1 MRACWS
7 KTMDEQVTQIGRY
20 AVLSRLGSGGFAT
33 VYRVRD
39 TNLDREVALKVMRP
53 LLLSDA
59 HFVER
64 FQQEARVAANLDH
77 PHIVPIYDY
86 GEVEDRLCLVMKLLP
101 GGSLGDR
108 IVAGPLPW
116 DEVVKLTRQVA
127 AALDYA
133 HERGLVHRDIKPEN
147 VLLDDEGNAVLGDFG
162 LVRALE
168 SGRLTTSL
176 SGGVLG
182 TPAYL
187 APEVWDGKP
196 GTPPTDIYGL
206 ACLVSEMITGAQLF
220 DAPTPPATMTLHFR
234 PPPFPESWPEGTPP
248 GVETLLRRALAH
260 NPEERHPSAGA
271 FAEALGALKED
282 PLAEPYAALE
292 AAIAAERW
300 QDAMALGET
309 IVDRVPGY
317 REARAL
323 LAQAT
328 AARVEA
334 EGAAWAAQWQAEAEN
349 ALEAGDWERALTAA
363 QRWQSFAPED
373 RAAKAAI
380 ERARKGLQPEAAS
393 APEAIEPAL
402 VEPKPEIAAE
412 PPDHGQ
418 APEAPAAIE
427 PALAETIV
435 TEPEIRAGEGSES
448 LQARLA
454 EYQAVNLIGRAI
466 GSMSASLRTRIEDY
480 QRRREREDKDAPR
493 EAKAAAP
500 QELLEASPTL
510 KQPMSVRRRLAR
522 VTAVIA
528 LVLVVAGGAAAALLS
543 WSPNDGA
550 HLAVGDSYEGSVGPF
565 NSSDSFVLDDLAG
578 TPVTLEVVPSGGL
591 DPVLEVHGPD
601 GATIGYRDAGGSGG
615 TERITLVP
623 AGGRA
628 TITGYEG
635 SWGGYTV
642 RVREAIRAGESLR
655 ITRGTLAEGDAHHFA
670 FVAPEGETVTAVV
683 TELAFDMVIELWNED
698 DGSLLTE
705 RTFWRAYD
713 QLTYPV
719 ASDGNY
725 TYVVRGQ
732 GEEDSGPYSLMLLA
746 PASVIQ
752 DVAPGDELFGAFSPD
767 TLFEYWLSVEPGT
780 EVTLSAVP
788 NNDADLVLEVTDDD
802 GNELG
807 FVDDGDDGTSE
818 NLTFSAP
825 DDGSGGVTIRLS
837 ELNGLGSGYFTL
849 QVAGGGAAAA
859 TEGAEAQT
867 VDAVPGEAAP
877 VAEEATGA
885 VEEGAAAQPPFE
897 PVVLLNPDGCGG
909 ASRIERIE
917 ALERYTVEFALCEPD
932 PAFLV
937 EMALPSFAIAP
948 AAYLEETGGT
958 GDLLAHPVGTG
969 PWRYEDWQMGSEIVF
984 ARNDNYWGEPAL
996 TERLVF
1002 RWSEPAGRLEALQ
1015 NGEADGIDTP
1025 DNTDAVIHDSRLQ
1038 LVPRTGLNHVLFGI
1052 NNRFAPFD
1060 DVRVRQAVGL
1070 AVDRQRLVD
1079 HVYGPGTEAASH
1091 FSPCGVEYGCAG
1103 DGWSGSDQGLARE
1116 LLAEAGFP
1124 DGFETTIYVR
1134 DEQNGE
1140 VFYRP
1145 LVLANELQAQLG
1157 EIGIG
1162 AEVVAL
1168 EPADFFGRLDEG
1180 GLELYLLGWLSAYP
1194 HASSFLSLP
1203 ADDHLQIFGDPYP
1216 EIQAPLAEA
1225 ASSGDAA
1232 LYEAANDMIR
1242 ALVPAVPLVHVGSAP
1257 AFRAD
1262 VEGAHGSAMN
1272 VERFARMRPGGRDT
1286 LVWMQTHEPASL
1298 YCADESEPDTW
1309 RACAQ
1314 VMEGLYGYDE
1324 SGLAPVP
1331 LLAERCEPSEDYAV
1345 WVCQLREGVR
1355 FHDGSAFDASD
1366 VVMTFAVG
1374 LDPGHP
1380 LHVGNSGR
1388 FEHFDFVW
1396 GLFDEQ

>member
-1 MRACWS
+1 
-7 KTMDEQVTQIGRY
+7 MDEKVTQIGRY

-59 HFVER
+59 NFVER

-86 GEVEDRLCLVMKLLP
+86 GDVEDRLCLVMKLLP

-108 IVAGPLPW
+108 IAGGPLPW
-116 DEVVKLTRQVA
+116 DEVVKLTGQVA

-147 VLLDDEGNAVLGDFG
+147 VLLDDEGNAVLADFG

-206 ACLVSEMITGAQLF
+206 ACLVYEMITGAQLF

-248 GVETLLRRALAH
+248 GIETVLRRALAH
-260 NPEERHPSAGA
+260 NPEERYPSARA
-271 FAEALGALKED
+271 FAEALGALKDD

-300 QDAMALGET
+300 HDAVALGET
-309 IVDRVPGY
+309 IVDRAPGY

-334 EGAAWAAQWQAEAEN
+334 ERAAWAAQWQAEAEN
-349 ALEAGDWERALTAA
+349 ALETGDWERALTAA
-363 QRWQSFAPED
+363 QRWQGFAPED
-373 RAAKAAI
+373 EAAVAAI
-380 ERARKGLQPEAAS
+380 ERARKGLHPGAAS
-393 APEAIEPAL
+393 APEAIAPAL
-402 VEPKPEIAAE
+402 VESKPEVAAE
-412 PPDHGQ
+412 PPGHGQ

-427 PALAETIV
+427 PASAEKMV

-454 EYQAVNLIGRAI
+454 DYQAVNLLGRAI
-466 GSMSASLRTRIEDY
+466 GSMSASVRTRIEDY
-480 QRRREREDKDAPR
+480 QRRREREEASP

-500 QELLEASPTL
+500 QELVEASPTL
-510 KQPMSVRRRLAR
+510 KQPRSVRRRLAR
-522 VTAVIA
+522 VAAVIA
-528 LVLVVAGGAAAALLS
+528 LLVVVGAAAAAVVLS
-543 WSPNDGA
+543 LSPNDGA
-550 HLAVGDSYEGSVGPF
+550 YLATGDSYRGSIGPF
-565 NSSDSFVLDDLAG
+565 NSSDSFLLDDLAG
-578 TPVTLEVVPSGGL
+578 SPVTLEVVPTGGL
-591 DPVLEVHGPD
+591 DPVLDVRGPD
-601 GATIGYRDAGGSGG
+601 GTRIGYRDALGSGG
-615 TERITLVP
+615 LERITFIP
-623 AGGRA
+623 AGGNA
-628 TITGYEG
+628 TITGYSG

-642 RVREAIRAGESLR
+642 RVREAINAGASLR
-655 ITRGTLAEGDAHHFA
+655 ISRGILAEGDAHHFA
-670 FVAPEGETVTAVV
+670 FVAPEGATVTAVV
-683 TELAFDMVIELWNED
+683 TELAFDMVTELWNED

-713 QLTYPV
+713 QWTYPV
-719 ASDGNY
+719 ESDGNY

-746 PASVIQ
+746 PASVLLEIT
-752 DVAPGDELFGAFSPD
+752 PGDEIMGRFAAGTVFDYPIGL
-767 TLFEYWLSVEPGT
+767 EPG
-780 EVTLSAVP
+780 EAVGLTGAP
-788 NNDADLVLEVTDDD
+788 SDEADLVLEVSDAAGNVLVVVDEADD
-802 GNELG
+802 GQPER
-807 FVDDGDDGTSE
+807 
-818 NLTFSAP
+818 LTFVAP
-825 DDGSGGVTIRLS
+825 ADAGDAAIFIVRVLDK
-837 ELNGLGSGYFTL
+837 NGLDWGHFQL
-849 QVAGGGAAAA
+849 QVEAGDAAAGTA
-859 TEGAEAQT
+859 GAEAQP
-867 VDAVPGEAAP
+867 VEAAP
-877 VAEEATGA
+877 VDEEATSPAETGA
-885 VEEGAAAQPPFE
+885 EALPPLE
-897 PVVLLNPDGCGG
+897 PELLLNPDGCGG
-909 ASRIERIE
+909 SSRIRRVE

-937 EMALPSFAIAP
+937 EMALPPFAIAP
-948 AAYLEETGGT
+948 AAYLEATGGT
-958 GDLLAHPVGTG
+958 GQLLREPVGTG
-969 PWRYEDWQMGSEIVF
+969 PYLLESWASGEEIVF
-984 ARNDNYWGEPAL
+984 ARNDGYWGEPAL

-1015 NGEADGIDTP
+1015 SGEVDGIDTP

-1038 LVPRTGLNHVLFGI
+1038 LVPRAGMNHVLLGM

-1060 DVRVRQAVGL
+1060 DARVRQAVAL

-1091 FSPCGVEYGCAG
+1091 FSPCGLEYGCAG
-1103 DGWSGSDQGLARE
+1103 DGWSASDQGLARE

-1134 DEQNGE
+1134 DEQNRE
-1140 VFYRP
+1140 LFYRP

-1162 AEVVAL
+1162 AEVVVL
-1168 EPADFFGRLDEG
+1168 EPADFFGRLGEG
-1180 GLELYLLGWLSAYP
+1180 GLELYLVAGLWSYP
-1194 HASSFLSLP
+1194 HVSSFLSWP
-1203 ADDHLQIFGDPYP
+1203 ADETMQIFGDAYP
-1216 EIQAPLAEA
+1216 AIQMPLAEA
-1225 ASSGDAA
+1225 AAGRDAPA
-1232 LYEAANDMIR
+1232 LYGEANDMIK
-1242 ALVPAVPLVHVGSAP
+1242 ALVPAVPLVHIGSTP
-1257 AFRAD
+1257 AFRAN

-1272 VERFARMRPGGRDT
+1272 VERFAAMRPGQRDT

-1331 LLAERCEPSEDYAV
+1331 LLAEVCEPSEDYAV
-1345 WVCQLREGVR
+1345 WVCRLREEVR
-1355 FHDGSAFDASD
+1355 FHDGTPFDAND

-1380 LHVGNSGR
+1380 LHVGNSGI
-1388 FEHFDFVW
+1388 FEHFNSIW
-1396 GLFDEQ
+1396 GLFGEQ